1 MKIVIY
7 TVITGGYD
15 ALRQPA
21 CIDNRFNYICFSND
35 ILDVKVGVWEI
46 RKIPIVINDN
56 QRLSRYPKLNPH
68 ELLTE
73 FDYSVYMDANLVIA
87 KSAFYDD
94 IFRLINSNGT
104 FAGIKN
110 GWRDCL
116 YDEGFRCILS
126 RLDTI
131 PKIIK
136 EMRFIKKEG
145 FPVKY
150 GMYEAN
156 VIFRNH
162 HDIQVIQQCNMW
174 WDMVSKY
181 AKRDQLCFSYT
192 LWKCGLPWCY
202 VFPDGTN
209 THNNPNII
217 FHEHPH
223 HIVSANKYELKSI
236 VKFLKPLL
244 YIIYQGV
251 ISVNTR
257 ENEKNC
263 S

>member
-7 TVITGGYD
+7 TVNTGGYD
-15 ALRQPA
+15 ILRQPLYT
-21 CIDNRFNYICFSND
+21 DNRFKYICFSND
-35 ILDVKVGVWEI
+35 LVETKVGVWEI
-46 RKIPIVINDN
+46 CKFPIVIDN
-56 QRLSRYPKLNPH
+56 NQQLSRYPKLKPH
-68 ELLTE
+68 EVLAD

-94 IFRLINSNGT
+94 IFRLINDNIT

-136 EMRFIKKEG
+136 EMRFIKADK
-145 FPVKY
+145 FPRHY

-156 VIFRNH
+156 IIFRKH
-162 HDIQVIQQCNMW
+162 HDKLVVKQSNMW
-174 WDMVSKY
+174 WDMVTNH

-192 LWKCGLPWCY
+192 LWKCGLPWY
-202 VFPDGTN
+202 YIFPDGTN

-217 FHEHPH
+217 FYEHPH
-223 HIVSANKYELKSI
+223 RIISTGRLSI
-236 VKFLKPLL
+236 RKLLKFLKPVL
-244 YIIYQGV
+244 YIFYQLV
-251 ISVNTR
+251 ISINLKAR
-257 ENEKNC
+257 
-263 S
+263 